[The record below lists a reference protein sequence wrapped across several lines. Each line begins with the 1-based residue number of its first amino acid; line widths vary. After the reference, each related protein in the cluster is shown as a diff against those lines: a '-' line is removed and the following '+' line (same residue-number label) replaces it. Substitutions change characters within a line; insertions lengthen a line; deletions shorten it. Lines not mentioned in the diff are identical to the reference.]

1 MFKIMKGAGPTLV
14 REIFSLNEKNRYEL
28 QNHTNFATTTVNS
41 LSNELESSSYLRS
54 NILETLPLD
63 LQQT

>member
-14 REIFSLNEKNRYEL
+14 REIFSLNEKNRYKL
-28 QNHTNFATTTVNS
+28 QNRTNFATTTNNS
-41 LSNELESSSYLRS
+41 LSNELESSSYLRL